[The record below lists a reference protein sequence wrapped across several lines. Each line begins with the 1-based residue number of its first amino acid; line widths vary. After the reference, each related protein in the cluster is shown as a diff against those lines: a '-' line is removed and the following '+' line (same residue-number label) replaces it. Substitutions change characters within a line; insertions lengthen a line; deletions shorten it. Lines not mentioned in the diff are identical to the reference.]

1 MTARLNFVV
10 PLRPALGSIFQPT
23 GFPDL
28 GAAEF
33 PSYRGVK
40 PGAPARRALLVESVQ
55 SIANRLEATAWD
67 SGRRE
72 PVDAVKDLPYVRV
85 HAGEDPDRF
94 LTSSRLEAHRIASP
108 YVREA
113 LLDGRRMLD
122 VITDRLG
129 LVNYRPLDFPA
140 MAAAILALDPFV
152 LLHGTFFNQKE
163 WVGQPRFARAVSG
176 VIEAYDVAPA
186 VSGGRKSDGVQHRQG
201 DNEEGDKL
209 GSSEGYGSIPFHR
222 VEYTARE
229 MRAMFRVD
237 VELLRSYGLGEAAT
251 DMLTTLALFEIRAFL
266 EHGLRLRTACDL
278 EIDPDPASSDDLS
291 GADTLESFETLTD
304 RLTAQAT
311 EVAAQLEHRGALT
324 VLWSVASGKKKTTE
338 KKAAAA

>member
-1 MTARLNFVV
+1 MTTRLNYVI

-33 PSYRGVK
+33 STYRGVK

-85 HAGEDPDRF
+85 HAAEDPELF
-94 LTSSRLEAHRIASP
+94 LTSSRLEAHRLASP

-113 LLDGRRMLD
+113 LLGERKMLD
-122 VITDRLG
+122 VITERLG
-129 LVNYRPLDFPA
+129 LANYRPLDFPA
-140 MAAAILALDPFV
+140 IAAAIMNLDPFV

-163 WVGQPRFARAVSG
+163 WIGQPRMARAVSG
-176 VIEAYDVAPA
+176 VIEAYDVSPA

-201 DNEEGDKL
+201 DNEPGDKL

-222 VEYTARE
+222 IEYTARD
-229 MRAMFRVD
+229 MRAMFRID
-237 VELLRSYGLGEAAT
+237 VELLRSYGLGQPAT
-251 DMLTTLALFEIRAFL
+251 DMLTTLAQYEIRAFL
-266 EHGLRLRTACDL
+266 DRGLRLRTACDL
-278 EIDPDPASSDDLS
+278 EIDPDCADTEDTDR
-291 GADTLESFETLTD
+291 ADTLEDLPTLTA
-304 RLTAQAT
+304 RLTAQAAD
-311 EVAAQLEHRGALT
+311 VAASLERHGALT
-324 VLWSVASGKKKTTE
+324 VLWSAGSGKKKTAE